1 MNVNEAITKL
11 RVLLGAENEEVV
23 EIKNDEHEDKKEEVK
38 MAEATLVDGTE
49 VYTEGELQPG
59 AILFVR
65 AGEGADEDPFAPAG
79 LHETTEGLLI
89 AVGENGEITSIEEK
103 AEEEIQAEE
112 EKKEEEVAMAF
123 SSEEFLSEI
132 AGIIKPYAE
141 EISTLKEELNTLTE
155 RFEAVADL
163 PATKKIR
170 NNFSEEAK
178 AIKNRAEARY
188 EKLVEIRKNK

>member
-11 RVLLGAENEEVV
+11 RVLLGAETEEVV
-23 EIKNDEHEDKKEEVK
+23 EIQNDEHVDEKTEVK

-49 VYTEGELQPG
+49 VYTEGELEPG

-65 AGEGADEDPFAPAG
+65 AGEGVSEDPFAPAG

-89 AVGENGEITSIEEK
+89 TVGENGEITSIEEK
-103 AEEEIQAEE
+103 AEENIEAEE
-112 EKKEEEVAMAF
+112 EIKEEVAMQFNAD
-123 SSEEFLSEI
+123 EFITEI
-132 AGIIKPYAE
+132 AGLIKPYTE

-155 RFEAVADL
+155 RFEAIADM

-178 AIKNRAEARY
+178 VIKGRAEARF
-188 EKLVEIRKNK
+188 EKLVSIRKNK

>member
-11 RVLLGAENEEVV
+11 RVLLGAETEEVV
-23 EIKNDEHEDKKEEVK
+23 EIQNDEHVDEKTEVK

-49 VYTEGELQPG
+49 VYTEGELEPG

-65 AGEGADEDPFAPAG
+65 AGEGASEDPFAPAG

-89 AVGENGEITSIEEK
+89 TVGENGEITSIEEK
-103 AEEEIQAEE
+103 AEENIEAEE
-112 EKKEEEVAMAF
+112 EIKEEVEMQFNAD
-123 SSEEFLSEI
+123 EFITEI
-132 AGIIKPYAE
+132 AGLIKPYTE
-141 EISTLKEELNTLTE
+141 EISSLKEELNTLTE
-155 RFEAVADL
+155 RFEAIADM

-178 AIKNRAEARY
+178 VIKGRAEARF
-188 EKLVEIRKNK
+188 EKLVSIRKNK

>member
-1 MNVNEAITKL
+1 MDVQQAITKL
-11 RVLLGAENEEVV
+11 RVLLGAETEEVV
-23 EIKNDEHEDKKEEVK
+23 EIQNDEHIEEKTEVK

-49 VYTEGELQPG
+49 VYTEGELEPG

-65 AGEGADEDPFAPAG
+65 AGEGASEDPFAPAG

-89 AVGENGEITSIEEK
+89 TVGENGEISSIEEK
-103 AEEEIQAEE
+103 AEENIEAEE
-112 EKKEEEVAMAF
+112 EITEEVEMKFNAD
-123 SSEEFLSEI
+123 EFITEI
-132 AGIIKPYAE
+132 AGIIKPYTE

-163 PATKKIR
+163 PASKKIR

-178 AIKNRAEARY
+178 NIKNRAEARY

>member
-11 RVLLGAENEEVV
+11 RVLLGAETEEVV
-23 EIKNDEHEDKKEEVK
+23 KIENDEHIKEETEVK

-49 VYTEGELQPG
+49 VYTEGELEPG

-65 AGEGADEDPFAPAG
+65 AGEGVSEDPFAPAG

-89 AVGENGEITSIEEK
+89 TVGENGEITSIEEK
-103 AEEEIQAEE
+103 AEENIEAEE
-112 EKKEEEVAMAF
+112 EITEEVEMKFNAD
-123 SSEEFLSEI
+123 EFITEI
-132 AGIIKPYAE
+132 AGLIKPYTE

-155 RFEAVADL
+155 RFEAIADM

-178 AIKNRAEARY
+178 VIKGRAEARFD
-188 EKLVEIRKNK
+188 KLVSIRKNK

>member
-11 RVLLGAENEEVV
+11 RVLLGAETEEVV
-23 EIKNDEHEDKKEEVK
+23 EIQNDEHVDEKTEVK

-49 VYTEGELQPG
+49 VYTEGELEPG

-65 AGEGADEDPFAPAG
+65 AGEGVSEDPFAPAG

-89 AVGENGEITSIEEK
+89 TVGENGEITSIEEK
-103 AEEEIQAEE
+103 AEENIEAEE
-112 EKKEEEVAMAF
+112 EIKEEVEMQFNAD
-123 SSEEFLSEI
+123 EFITEI
-132 AGIIKPYAE
+132 AGLIKPYTE
-141 EISTLKEELNTLTE
+141 EISSLKEELNTLTE
-155 RFEAVADL
+155 RFEAIADM

-178 AIKNRAEARY
+178 VIKGRAEARF
-188 EKLVEIRKNK
+188 EKLVSIRKNK

>member
-1 MNVNEAITKL
+1 MNVNDAITKL
-11 RVLLGAENEEVV
+11 RVLLGAETEEVV
-23 EIKNDEHEDKKEEVK
+23 EIQNEEKEEETKVE

-89 AVGENGEITSIEEK
+89 TVGENGEISSIEEK
-103 AEEEIQAEE
+103 AEENIEAKEE
-112 EKKEEEVAMAF
+112 KEEEVAMAF
-123 SSEEFLSEI
+123 SSQEFLSEI
-132 AGIIKPYAE
+132 AGIIKPYTE

-155 RFEAVADL
+155 RFEAIADQ

-178 AIKNRAEARY
+178 TIKNRAEARY

>member
-23 EIKNDEHEDKKEEVK
+23 EIKNEEKEEKVEVT

-49 VYTEGELQPG
+49 VYTEGELEPG

-89 AVGENGEITSIEEK
+89 TVGENGEISSIEEK
-103 AEEEIQAEE
+103 AEENIEAEE
-112 EKKEEEVAMAF
+112 EKEEEVAMAF

-132 AGIIKPYAE
+132 AGVIKPFTE

-155 RFEAVADL
+155 RFEAVADQ

-178 AIKNRAEARY
+178 TIKNRAEARY